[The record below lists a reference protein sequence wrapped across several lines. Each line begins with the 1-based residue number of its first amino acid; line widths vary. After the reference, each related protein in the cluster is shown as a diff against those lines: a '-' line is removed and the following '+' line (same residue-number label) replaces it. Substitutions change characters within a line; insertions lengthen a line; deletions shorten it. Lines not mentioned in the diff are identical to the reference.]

1 MYQYYIDGV
10 MLPVAPPS
18 MATKIKNK
26 NTTAMLLNGEEI
38 NIIKSPGLTDIS
50 FTVLLPNQ
58 QYPFSVY
65 TGGIYMGAQ
74 YYLDLFEKLKLSNKP
89 FLFYVIKTDDSGKIV
104 YQGSTS
110 ENEKPYYTLKSY
122 TIDEDAEQYGIDAS
136 VSLSL
141 KQYRSY
147 GTATGSIQIEQY
159 GQSASIS
166 NKRDTTGKQT
176 AKSYTVKKGDTLWNI
191 CKKELGDGTKYKEI
205 AQKNGIATSNKIDTG
220 QVINLE

>member
-1 MYQYYIDGV
+1 MGKHRIKCSAFECKTKKCCRFACQNQTEKCGLLEKRTLQNKRNRNGKQYY
-10 MLPVAPPS
+10 M
-18 MATKIKNK
+18 
-26 NTTAMLLNGEEI
+26 
-38 NIIKSPGLTDIS
+38 
-50 FTVLLPNQ
+50 
-58 QYPFSVY
+58 
-65 TGGIYMGAQ
+65 
-74 YYLDLFEKLKLSNKP
+74 DLFEKLKLSNKP

-205 AQKNGIATSNKIDTG
+205 AQKNGIATPNKIYPG

>member
-1 MYQYYIDGV
+1 MYQYYIDGI

-18 MATKIKNK
+18 MSTKIKNK
-26 NTTAMLLNGEEI
+26 NTTVMLLNGEEI

-65 TGGIYMGAQ
+65 TGGVYMGAQ

-89 FLFYVIKTDDSGKIV
+89 FLFYVIRTDDSGKVV

-110 ENEKPYYTLKSY
+110 ENKQPYYTLESY
-122 TIDEDAEQYGIDAS
+122 TIDEDAEQYGVDAS

-141 KQYRSY
+141 KQYKSY
-147 GTATGSIQIEQY
+147 GTGVGNIQIDTN
-159 GQSASIS
+159 GNVSS
-166 NKRDTTGKQT
+166 KRDTTSKQT

-191 CKKELGDGTKYKEI
+191 CKKELGDGAKYKEV
-205 AQKNGIATSNKIDTG
+205 AQKNGIASPNSIYPG
-220 QVINLE
+220 QVINL

>member
-1 MYQYYIDGV
+1 
-10 MLPVAPPS
+10 
-18 MATKIKNK
+18 
-26 NTTAMLLNGEEI
+26 MLLNGEEI

-65 TGGIYMGAQ
+65 TGGVYMGAQ

-89 FLFYVIKTDDSGKIV
+89 FLFYVIRTDDSGKVV

-110 ENEKPYYTLKSY
+110 ENKQPYYTLESY
-122 TIDEDAEQYGIDAS
+122 TIDEDAEQYGVDAS

-141 KQYRSY
+141 KQYKSY
-147 GTATGSIQIEQY
+147 GTGVGSIQIDTN
-159 GQSASIS
+159 GSVSS
-166 NKRDTTGKQT
+166 KRDTTSKQT

-191 CKKELGDGTKYKEI
+191 CKKELGDGAKYKEV
-205 AQKNGIATSNKIDTG
+205 AQKNGIASPNSIYPG
-220 QVINLE
+220 QVINLEL

>member
-1 MYQYYIDGV
+1 

-18 MATKIKNK
+18 MSTKIKNK
-26 NTTAMLLNGEEI
+26 NTTVMLLNGEEI

-65 TGGIYMGAQ
+65 TGGVYMGAQ

-89 FLFYVIKTDDSGKIV
+89 FLFYVIRTDDSGKVV

-110 ENEKPYYTLKSY
+110 ENKQPYYTLESY
-122 TIDEDAEQYGIDAS
+122 TIDEDAEQYGVDAS

-141 KQYRSY
+141 KQYKSY
-147 GTATGSIQIEQY
+147 GTGVGNIQIDTN
-159 GQSASIS
+159 GNVSS
-166 NKRDTTGKQT
+166 KRDTTSKQT

-191 CKKELGDGTKYKEI
+191 CKKELGDGAKYKEV
-205 AQKNGIATSNKIDTG
+205 AQKNGIASPNSIYPG
-220 QVINLE
+220 QVINL

>member
-1 MYQYYIDGV
+1 

-18 MATKIKNK
+18 MSTKIKNK
-26 NTTAMLLNGEEI
+26 NTTVMLLNGEEI

-65 TGGIYMGAQ
+65 TGGVYMGAQ

-89 FLFYVIKTDDSGKIV
+89 FLFYVIRTDDSGKVV

-110 ENEKPYYTLKSY
+110 ENKQPYYTLESY
-122 TIDEDAEQYGIDAS
+122 TIDEDAEQYGVDAS

-141 KQYRSY
+141 KQYKSY
-147 GTATGSIQIEQY
+147 GTGVGNIQIDTN
-159 GQSASIS
+159 GNVSS
-166 NKRDTTGKQT
+166 KRDTTSKQT
-176 AKSYTVKKGDTLWNI
+176 AK
-191 CKKELGDGTKYKEI
+191 
-205 AQKNGIATSNKIDTG
+205 
-220 QVINLE
+220 

>member
-1 MYQYYIDGV
+1 
-10 MLPVAPPS
+10 
-18 MATKIKNK
+18 
-26 NTTAMLLNGEEI
+26 
-38 NIIKSPGLTDIS
+38 
-50 FTVLLPNQ
+50 
-58 QYPFSVY
+58 
-65 TGGIYMGAQ
+65 
-74 YYLDLFEKLKLSNKP
+74 
-89 FLFYVIKTDDSGKIV
+89 LFYVIKTDDSGKIV

-110 ENEKPYYTLKSY
+110 ENEKPYYTLESY

-205 AQKNGIATSNKIDTG
+205 AQKNGIAFMVDGAQGAGTMDLDVEKLHIDMHTYSPQG
-220 QVINLE
+220 KQKWKTVLILKE